1 MPGREGLEGPEPGGV
16 RRVAVVG
23 TGLIGSGWAAQFLA
37 RGLEVIARDLDPAA
51 EPKLRASVDAA
62 WPALQ
67 RGGLSAGASRERLS
81 FVRDLE
87 SAVAT
92 ADFVQESVPEV
103 EELKV
108 ELLARS
114 DAAAPE
120 PVLIASSSS
129 GLLPTRLQARCR
141 WPGRIVI
148 GHPFNPVYLL
158 PLVEVLGGEHTH
170 ETSIDRALTFYRW
183 LGKHPLRVRREIE
196 GYIADRL
203 QEAMW
208 REALHLVA
216 DGVATTAEID
226 AAILDGP
233 GLRLA
238 IMGPCLTFHLA
249 GGRGGME
256 HMLEQFGP
264 ALSLPWTRLQAPALT
279 DTLRD
284 RMIDGTRDQAE
295 GTTLE
300 ALERE
305 RDRCLIEILAVLA
318 EHRERAR

>member
-1 MPGREGLEGPEPGGV
+1 MDRPEPSEV

-23 TGLIGSGWAAQFLA
+23 AGLIGSGWAAQFLA
-37 RGLEVIARDLDPAA
+37 RGLDVVATDPDPAA
-51 EPKLRASVDAA
+51 ETELRAAVDAA
-62 WPALQ
+62 WPALE
-67 RGGLSAGASRERLS
+67 RLGLSPGASMERLA
-81 FVRDLE
+81 FAPDPE
-87 SAVAT
+87 SAVT
-92 ADFVQESVPEV
+92 DADFVQESAPEV
-103 EELKV
+103 EGLKV
-108 ELLARS
+108 DLLARI
-114 DAAAPE
+114 DAAARE
-120 PVLIASSSS
+120 DVLIASSSS

-141 WPGRIVI
+141 RPGRIVI

-158 PLVEVLGGEHTH
+158 PLVEVLGGEQTH
-170 ETSIDRALTFYRW
+170 ATSIDRALAFYRG
-183 LGKHPLRVRREIE
+183 LGKHPLRVRREVE

-226 AAILDGP
+226 AAILHGP

-264 ALSLPWTRLQAPALT
+264 TLSLPWTHLEAPALT
-279 DTLRD
+279 DELRD
-284 RMIDGTRDQAE
+284 RMVDGTRAQAA
-295 GTTLE
+295 GTTPG
-300 ALERE
+300 ALEQE

-318 EHRERAR
+318 EHRKRAR